1 MRGPAGPDGA
11 AGWPAHRSAVRRP
24 GGRLRRAARRRGP
37 PGAVHAPAAQS
48 HPQPPPPPPPQ
59 PHPPCQRLDD
69 LAHDHLVPHVDY
81 KRGAK
86 WRALLV
92 NSWVLLLA
100 AGILTITILSVD
112 RLHPAEPLQ
121 DGARPRS

>member
-1 MRGPAGPDGA
+1 
-11 AGWPAHRSAVRRP
+11 
-24 GGRLRRAARRRGP
+24 
-37 PGAVHAPAAQS
+37 
-48 HPQPPPPPPPQ
+48 
-59 PHPPCQRLDD
+59 
-69 LAHDHLVPHVDY
+69 VDY